1 MALDFPDSPQPG
13 ESYIDDCGNEWI
25 YNAVDNS
32 WTINPPAF
40 DFPDVD
46 PDSIWARAN
55 DGTIT
60 PINADDVLNM
70 GTQNSDINLSD
81 FPETF

>member
-1 MALDFPDSPQPG
+1 MALDFPDNPNPG
-13 ESYIDDCGNEWI
+13 DSHIDDCGNEWI

-32 WTINPPAF
+32 WSINPPAF
-40 DFPDVD
+40 EFPDVD
-46 PDSIWARAN
+46 PDSIWARAA

-60 PINADDVLNM
+60 PINASDVLNM

>member
-1 MALDFPDSPQPG
+1 MALDFPNNPNPGDS
-13 ESYIDDCGNEWI
+13 YTDDCGNEWI

-32 WTINPPAF
+32 WSINAPTF
-40 DFPDVD
+40 EFPDVD
-46 PDSIWARAN
+46 PDSIWARAA

>member
-13 ESYIDDCGNEWI
+13 ESHLDDCGNEWI
-25 YNAVDNS
+25 YDAVDNS
-32 WTINPPAF
+32 WSINPPEF
-40 DFPDVD
+40 EFPNVD

-60 PINADDVLNM
+60 PINPNDVLNM